1 MPEEQNTLGAK
12 LRDVRTRQNLSLR
25 EVSRRADVASGYL
38 SQLERGDVAQ
48 PTPSTLQRLA
58 EAYGTPVLTLMGW
71 AGYAT
76 EQPPVSPQLAKAMNY
91 IGPDPSDDEVEA
103 IRAVLKVLRN
113 RSATFSAPHPLD
125 RSLSP
130 VDQKII
136 RDIALAALRKADALG
151 SFPTPLEQV
160 MAVGKLVYAG
170 EISLTAEE
178 RRGLRSRF
186 GDLVTRVLEN
196 MQGLMTFRSG
206 EIYLA
211 ETLHPKRRRFVL
223 AHEIGHD
230 ILPIHRELAYADN
243 WETMHA
249 DLRNAC
255 EREANQAAIEM
266 LSQGDKLR
274 EIADDSL
281 FGRET
286 ISALART
293 ADISLQATAR
303 RIAEESNRPCAAV
316 IYYKGGSRLMPPHIY
331 TSDSFEKRFRWHA
344 GLAPLAQLKEALRG
358 AGLTIASESLTCTD
372 VGGRE
377 ISLRCEA
384 IDTPKALIGFV
395 AMDATGPLAKM
406 FPLRTVRVRS
416 AAA

>member
-1 MPEEQNTLGAK
+1 MPEDESNLGSK
-12 LRDVRTRQNLSLR
+12 LRDVRTRQGLSLR
-25 EVSRRADVASGYL
+25 EVARRAEVASGYL

-58 EAYGTPVLTLMGW
+58 EAYGMPVMTLMDW

-76 EQPPVSPQLAKAMNY
+76 GQPPVSPQLAKAMNY
-91 IGPDPSDDEVEA
+91 IGPDPTDDEVEA
-103 IRAVLKVLRN
+103 IRAVMKVLRT
-113 RSATFSAPHPLD
+113 RSATFSALHPMD

-130 VDQKII
+130 VDHKII
-136 RDIALAALRKADALG
+136 RDTAIRALRKADAIG
-151 SFPTPLEQV
+151 PFPTPLDQV

-170 EISLTAEE
+170 EISLTPEE
-178 RRGLRSRF
+178 RSGLRSRF
-186 GDLVTRVLEN
+186 GGLVDRVLGS
-196 MQGLMTFRSG
+196 MQGLITFRTG
-206 EIYLA
+206 EIYVSQ
-211 ETLHPKRRRFVL
+211 TLHPKRRRFVL

-230 ILPIHRELAYADN
+230 ILPVHRELAYTDN

-249 DLRNAC
+249 DLRDVC
-255 EREANQAAIEM
+255 EREANQAAIEL

-286 ISALART
+286 IAVLAST

-303 RIAEESNRPCAAV
+303 RIAEESKRPCATV
-316 IYYKGGSRLMPPHIY
+316 MYYKGGNRLMPPHVY
-331 TSDSFEKRFRWHA
+331 TSESFEQRFRWRT
-344 GLAPLAQLKEALRG
+344 GGAPLPQLGEALRG
-358 AGLTIASESLTCTD
+358 AGVTLGSHSLVCTD
-372 VGGRE
+372 VGGRDA
-377 ISLRCEA
+377 SLRCEA

-395 AMDATGPLAKM
+395 AIDATGPIAKM
-406 FPLRTVRVRS
+406 FPLRTVKVRT